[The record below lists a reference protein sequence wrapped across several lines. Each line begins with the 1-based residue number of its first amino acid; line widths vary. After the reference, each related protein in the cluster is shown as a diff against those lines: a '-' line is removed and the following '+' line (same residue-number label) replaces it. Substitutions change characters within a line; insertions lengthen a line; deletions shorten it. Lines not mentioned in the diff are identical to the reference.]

1 MAQSSSGSYRVAP
14 DVYSFTQEGST
25 VLQEVRDD
33 DEMSTTSSTTY
44 DTGLVI
50 KL

>member
-14 DVYSFTQEGST
+14 DVYSFT
-25 VLQEVRDD
+25 QEVRDD